1 MTLLITLIAAIAVT
15 IIWYTNSK
23 ARKIKC
29 GLLCYMYWG
38 AFLMWL
44 VDAVVAYMESGAE
57 YFTPATS
64 DMVNDTFLG
73 FSAVTL
79 ELVIWAVYVLVK
91 DPLRTIRTELKNKK
105 K

>member
-23 ARKIKC
+23 ARKIKV

-44 VDAVVAYMESGAE
+44 VDAVVAYIELGAE
-57 YFTPATS
+57 YFIPS
-64 DMVNDTFLG
+64 FPDMINDTFFG
-73 FSAVTL
+73 FSAVAL
-79 ELVIWAVYVLVK
+79 GLAIWTVYVVVK
-91 DPLRTIRTELKNKK
+91 DPLGTVRTELKSKRK
-105 K
+105 